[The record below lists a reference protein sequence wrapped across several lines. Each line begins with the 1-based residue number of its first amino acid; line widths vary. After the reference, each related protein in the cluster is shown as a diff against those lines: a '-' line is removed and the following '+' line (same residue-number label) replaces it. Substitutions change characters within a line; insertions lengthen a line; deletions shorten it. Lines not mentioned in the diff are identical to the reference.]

1 MIYKPNFCCNCGE
14 KIERVEWNFSNSR
27 RFCDVCQ
34 TEFFVEDWL
43 PTVLAGVMA
52 MIGLF
57 GVGTYFKAASAPPPA
72 AFSKPAPVRNANR
85 NSNVA
90 ADQTPSPANRNI
102 ANFGERTRPTPEPT
116 EESAEF
122 CGALTKKGTS
132 CTRRVKGGGRC
143 WQHKDQPPPAGNS
156 KTRAAP

>member
-57 GVGTYFKAASAPPPA
+57 GVGTYSRRQARRHRLRSASPRPSETRTETRTSPRTKHRLRRIETSQTSASGRVLLRGQPRNQPSFAA
-72 AFSKPAPVRNANR
+72 
-85 NSNVA
+85 
-90 ADQTPSPANRNI
+90 
-102 ANFGERTRPTPEPT
+102 
-116 EESAEF
+116 
-122 CGALTKKGTS
+122 L
-132 CTRRVKGGGRC
+132 
-143 WQHKDQPPPAGNS
+143 
-156 KTRAAP
+156 